1 MASHPRLCWNS
12 KSRKHS
18 DVPCTRPVL
27 VTEYCSFHNKNP
39 RPFIKAINLSVL
51 TRKNKARLER
61 FIKLVAF
68 KVGLMQSKRQGH
80 GSLCPA
86 LANNATELASME
98 PVDTI
103 PIPFRFSFL
112 EAKNIWLF
120 DIRSLLQERKRLE
133 NTSFNNPYTSIPIS
147 SATLIR
153 LQLHMEWLQER
164 NYSLSN
170 GTPELS
176 QPYQQKIVELCFLI
190 DSHGYLTNV
199 AWFHLN
205 SIPLIHRFID
215 KLDDLWTTRLGLTNA
230 TKLLI
235 YPEWDIAAHNVCPLV
250 RTINLTS
257 AMNQLTTFLLTFVK
271 AAPLKENR
279 ALAAVYILTA
289 LTYASDGAR
298 KAFPWL
304 RNM

>member
-1 MASHPRLCWNS
+1 
-12 KSRKHS
+12 
-18 DVPCTRPVL
+18 
-27 VTEYCSFHNKNP
+27 
-39 RPFIKAINLSVL
+39 
-51 TRKNKARLER
+51 
-61 FIKLVAF
+61 
-68 KVGLMQSKRQGH
+68 
-80 GSLCPA
+80 
-86 LANNATELASME
+86 ME

-112 EAKNIWLF
+112 ENQNVWLF
-120 DIRSLLQERKRLE
+120 DIRSLLQERKRVG
-133 NTSFNNPYTSIPIS
+133 NTSFHNPYTSIPIS
-147 SATLIR
+147 PSTLIR
-153 LQLHMEWLQER
+153 IQKHIEWLLQR
-164 NYSLSN
+164 NYTLDTN
-170 GTPELS
+170 GSTELV

-199 AWFHLN
+199 NWFHFN
-205 SIPLIHRFID
+205 SIPLVHRFID

-230 TKLLI
+230 TKRLI
-235 YPEWDIAAHNVCPLV
+235 YPDWDTHNLCPLI
-250 RTINLTS
+250 RTINVTS
-257 AMNQLTTFLLTFVK
+257 AMNQLMTFLLTFVR

>member
-51 TRKNKARLER
+51 SRKNKARLER

-147 SATLIR
+147 SITLTR

-170 GTPELS
+170 GSPELA

>member
-1 MASHPRLCWNS
+1 MAAPPRLCWNS
-12 KSRKHS
+12 KSRKHP
-18 DVPCTRPVL
+18 DVPCTRSV
-27 VTEYCSFHNKNP
+27 VSADYCSFHNKNP

-51 TRKNKARLER
+51 SRKNKARLER
-61 FIKLVAF
+61 FIKLVAL
-68 KVGLMQSKRQGH
+68 KSGLLQSKRQGH

-86 LANNATELASME
+86 LANNTTELASME
-98 PVDTI
+98 PTDTI
-103 PIPFRFSFL
+103 PIPFRFSFV

-120 DIRSLLQERKRLE
+120 DIRSLLQERKRVE
-133 NTSFNNPYTSIPIS
+133 NTLFHNPYTSIPIS
-147 SATLIR
+147 AQTLIR
-153 LQLHMEWLQER
+153 IQKHIEWLLQR
-164 NYSLSN
+164 NYNLDNTGS
-170 GTPELS
+170 TELS

-199 AWFHLN
+199 SWFHFN
-205 SIPLIHRFID
+205 SIPLVHRFID
-215 KLDDLWTTRLGLTNA
+215 KLDDLWSTRLGLTNA
-230 TKLLI
+230 TKRLI
-235 YPEWDIAAHNVCPLV
+235 YPDWDTHNLCPLV
-250 RTINLTS
+250 RTINVTS
-257 AMNQLTTFLLTFVK
+257 AMNQLMTFLLTFVR

>member
-1 MASHPRLCWNS
+1 
-12 KSRKHS
+12 
-18 DVPCTRPVL
+18 
-27 VTEYCSFHNKNP
+27 
-39 RPFIKAINLSVL
+39 
-51 TRKNKARLER
+51 
-61 FIKLVAF
+61 
-68 KVGLMQSKRQGH
+68 MQSSRQGH

-86 LANNATELASME
+86 LANNTTELASME

-112 EAKNIWLF
+112 EAKNVWLF

-133 NTSFNNPYTSIPIS
+133 NTTFHNPYTSIPITP
-147 SATLIR
+147 ATVIR
-153 LQLHMEWLQER
+153 IQKHIEWLLQR
-164 NYSLSN
+164 NYTLDTN
-170 GTPELS
+170 GSIELS

-199 AWFHLN
+199 NWFHFN
-205 SIPLIHRFID
+205 SIPLVHRFID

-235 YPEWDIAAHNVCPLV
+235 YPEWDIASHNLCPLV
-250 RTINLTS
+250 RTINVTS
-257 AMNQLTTFLLTFVK
+257 AMNQLTTFLLNFVK
-271 AAPLKENR
+271 AAPLKENK

>member
-1 MASHPRLCWNS
+1 
-12 KSRKHS
+12 
-18 DVPCTRPVL
+18 
-27 VTEYCSFHNKNP
+27 
-39 RPFIKAINLSVL
+39 
-51 TRKNKARLER
+51 
-61 FIKLVAF
+61 
-68 KVGLMQSKRQGH
+68 
-80 GSLCPA
+80 
-86 LANNATELASME
+86 
-98 PVDTI
+98 
-103 PIPFRFSFL
+103 
-112 EAKNIWLF
+112 
-120 DIRSLLQERKRLE
+120 
-133 NTSFNNPYTSIPIS
+133 
-147 SATLIR
+147 
-153 LQLHMEWLQER
+153 MEWLLER

-170 GTPELS
+170 GSPELA

>member
-1 MASHPRLCWNS
+1 MASQTRLCWNS

-18 DVPCTRPVL
+18 DVPCQRSV
-27 VTEYCSFHNKNP
+27 VGTEYCSFHNKNP
-39 RPFIKAINLSVL
+39 RPFLKAIDLSVL
-51 TRKNKARLER
+51 TRKQRARLAR
-61 FIKLVAF
+61 FIHLCAF
-68 KVGLMQSKRQGH
+68 KTGLKQSNRQGQ

-86 LANNATELASME
+86 LATNATELASME
-98 PVDTI
+98 DVATI

-112 EAKNIWLF
+112 ENQKVWLF

-133 NTSFNNPYTSIPIS
+133 NSPFVNPYTSLPIS
-147 SATLIR
+147 ALTVLRI
-153 LQLHMEWLQER
+153 QKHIEWLLQR
-164 NYSLSN
+164 RYSLDN
-170 GTPELS
+170 GSLEPS

-199 AWFHLN
+199 AWFHFN
-205 SIPLIHRFID
+205 SIPLVHRFVD
-215 KLDDLWTTRLGLTNA
+215 KLDDLWTTRLGLTQA

-235 YPEWDIAAHNVCPLV
+235 YPEWDIESHNVCPLI
-250 RTINLTS
+250 RTINVTS
-257 AMNQLTTFLLTFVK
+257 AMNQLITFLVTFVK
-271 AAPLKENR
+271 SAELKENR

-304 RNM
+304 RTM